1 MQHKFLNP
9 ANRKSSREI
18 SPISEKIQDNCL
30 LGSSDIV
37 INIVFEP
44 YYALAEGQF
53 SGGGPYIPPLAL
65 VREEGAGTTAES
77 ATLQ

>member
-1 MQHKFLNP
+1 MQHKLLNL
-9 ANRKSSREI
+9 ANRKSSREF
-18 SPISEKIQDNCL
+18 PISEKSKTDCL

-37 INIVFEP
+37 INTALEP
-44 YYALAEGQF
+44 YYALAEGQL

-65 VREEGAGTTAES
+65 VREEGAGATGGS